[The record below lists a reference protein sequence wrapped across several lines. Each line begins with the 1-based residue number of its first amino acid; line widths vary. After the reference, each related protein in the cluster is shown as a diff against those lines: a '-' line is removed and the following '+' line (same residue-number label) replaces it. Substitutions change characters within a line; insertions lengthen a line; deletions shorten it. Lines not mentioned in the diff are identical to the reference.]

1 MQYLFFW
8 LLFRVLSFTVLFS
21 EPNLPVR
28 PYSLFPTAASVHC
41 SHSFLS
47 VPEMILLF
55 PCLSSS
61 QPCRLLS
68 NLTCPENCSPMVIL
82 TQIFL
87 VRHSRKFFL
96 LSLAGLAF
104 GFRLFY
110 DRHHAPPCVSILCVF
125 SLSSL
130 LVWSFLEGW
139 DLLVFP

>member
-1 MQYLFFW
+1 MYVLICNICFSDFCLESYLS
-8 LLFRVLSFTVLFS
+8 LSS
-21 EPNLPVR
+21 SMNLIFQIR
-28 PYSLFPTAASVHC
+28 PYSPFPTAASVHC

-61 QPCRLLS
+61 QPCCLLS

-87 VRHSRKFFL
+87 VLHSRKFFL
-96 LSLAGLAF
+96 LSLAGLVF

-125 SLSSL
+125 ILSSL
-130 LVWSFLEGW
+130 LV
-139 DLLVFP
+139 